1 MKVIQIKVSD
11 DLYRHLTYVSTT
23 QQLTL
28 SALVRSTMAKHT
40 KFEAKPSAKVDD
52 LSLDDIVFDEDL

>member
-28 SALVRSTMAKHT
+28 SALVRSTLAKHT
-40 KFEAKPSAKVDD
+40 KFEPKQTTKASD
-52 LSLDDIVFDEDL
+52 LSLDDIEFDEE